1 MPKQDNKLSKILNRM
16 AEQDKKAIKRVRKT
30 LVFDNR
36 IQRKN
41 TEHLKKIIEKNGWPS
56 IDLVGRKAS
65 RSAWLIIQ
73 HADHDVRFQKK
84 CLALMHEIYKRDT
97 QNISQENIAFLT
109 DRILVNTKQKQLFG
123 TQFYVNKKGAFTYRP
138 IKDFKTL
145 AKRRKGYGLP
155 PFKEYVDA
163 SKSVK
168 PLRIK

>member
-1 MPKQDNKLSKILNRM
+1 M

-84 CLALMHEIYKRDT
+84 CLALMEALYRSNPE
-97 QNISQENIAFLT
+97 NISRENIAFLT
-109 DRILVNTKQKQLFG
+109 DRILVNTKQEQFFG
-123 TQFYVNKKGAFTYRP
+123 TQFYVDKKGVFTYRP
-138 IKDFKTL
+138 IKDFRTL
-145 AKRRKGYGLP
+145 AKRRKEYDLP
-155 PFKEYVDA
+155 PFKEYVEA

-168 PLRIK
+168 PLRIKGYRQK